1 VTNTAGSIVD
11 SYETRIT
18 RAILDAY
25 HEKVSRSVVG
35 DVLVVGAGP
44 SGLRAAIDLASKGRK
59 VTVLEK
65 RLSPG
70 GGIWGGAMAM
80 NEVVIQ
86 DEALSA
92 LEGIAAT
99 PRPVERGLHVVDA
112 VALASALCLKAVQ
125 AGVVVLNLTLAEDL
139 CVHDGRVVGVV
150 ANRTGVGERLPVDP
164 ISFQAGAVLDA
175 TGHEAALVHML
186 RRRGLLEG
194 RAGPQGE
201 GPMDATE
208 GESSVVEGV
217 GEAYPG
223 LWISGMCVQAALGG
237 PRMGPIFGGMLLSG
251 RRAAALIDRALTDGP
266 GEAGAEPTRGGESLS
281 EETP

>member
-1 VTNTAGSIVD
+1 MPD

-25 HEKVSRSVVG
+25 HDKLSRSLVSDVV
-35 DVLVVGAGP
+35 VVGAGP
-44 SGLRAAIDLASKGRK
+44 SGLRAAIDLALMGRK
-59 VTVLEK
+59 VTLLEK

-92 LEGIAAT
+92 LDGIAVT
-99 PRPVERGLHVVDA
+99 PRPAGSGLHVVDA
-112 VALASALCLKAVQ
+112 MGLGSALCAKAVES
-125 AGVVVLNLTLAEDL
+125 GVVVLNLILVEDL

-164 ISFQAGAVLDA
+164 VSFQASAVLDA

-186 RRRGLLEG
+186 RRRGLLDG
-194 RAGPQGE
+194 RAEPPAE
-201 GPMDATE
+201 GPMDAVA
-208 GESSVVEGV
+208 GEHSVVAGV
-217 GEAYPG
+217 SEVYPG
-223 LWISGMCVQAALGG
+223 LWISGMSVQVSLGG
-237 PRMGPIFGGMLLSG
+237 PRMGPIFGGMLMSG
-251 RRAAALIDRALTDGP
+251 RRAADLIHRAL
-266 GEAGAEPTRGGESLS
+266 AGA
-281 EETP
+281 